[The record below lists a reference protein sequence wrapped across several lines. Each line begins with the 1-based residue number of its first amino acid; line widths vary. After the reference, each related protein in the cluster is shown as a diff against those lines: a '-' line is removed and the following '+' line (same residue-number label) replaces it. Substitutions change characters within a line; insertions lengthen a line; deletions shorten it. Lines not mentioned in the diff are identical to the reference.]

1 MPSWHCS
8 ATSKIHTLA
17 AAPLY
22 EKEPASAASRRRQKR
37 RGHSGPGATSHQ
49 AARSA
54 SYADKLL

>member
-37 RGHSGPGATSHQ
+37 RGHSGPGANFSSGR
-49 AARSA
+49 AIGLIFR
-54 SYADKLL
+54 